1 MLHDIDFKLIE
12 TLAGRLKLGYSDGL
26 FGFGCAAGF
35 MRTITLCFGK
45 ANRTY
50 AVSDGLFG
58 FECGEFH
65 AYDYAALIV
74 PTRYAL
80 IVDFNR
86 LV

>member
-26 FGFGCAAGF
+26 FGVRCAVSF

-50 AVSDGLFG
+50 AVSDGL
-58 FECGEFH
+58 
-65 AYDYAALIV
+65 
-74 PTRYAL
+74 
-80 IVDFNR
+80 
-86 LV
+86 

>member
-26 FGFGCAAGF
+26 FGVRCAAGS

-50 AVSDGLFG
+50 AVSDGLLYSLCLAHG
-58 FECGEFH
+58 L
-65 AYDYAALIV
+65 LIHLLFI
-74 PTRYAL
+74 PA
-80 IVDFNR
+80 DF
-86 LV
+86 

>member
-12 TLAGRLKLGYSDGL
+12 TLAGRLKLGCSDGL
-26 FGFGCAAGF
+26 FGVGCAAGF

-58 FECGEFH
+58 FGCSVSFMRTIT
-65 AYDYAALIV
+65 L
-74 PTRYAL
+74 R
-80 IVDFNR
+80 
-86 LV
+86 

>member
-26 FGFGCAAGF
+26 FGFECAAGF
-35 MRTITLCFGK
+35 MRTITLCLGK

-74 PTRYAL
+74 PTRYSLLATH
-80 IVDFNR
+80 
-86 LV
+86 

>member
-74 PTRYAL
+74 PTRYSLLATH
-80 IVDFNR
+80 
-86 LV
+86 

>member
-1 MLHDIDFKLIE
+1 MLHAIDFKLIE

-26 FGFGCAAGF
+26 FGVRCAVSS

-74 PTRYAL
+74 PTRYSLLATH
-80 IVDFNR
+80 
-86 LV
+86 

>member
-50 AVSDGLFG
+50 AVSDGL
-58 FECGEFH
+58 
-65 AYDYAALIV
+65 
-74 PTRYAL
+74 
-80 IVDFNR
+80 
-86 LV
+86 

>member
-26 FGFGCAAGF
+26 FGVGCAAGF

-74 PTRYAL
+74 PTRYSLLATH
-80 IVDFNR
+80 
-86 LV
+86 